1 MPPKRPAS
9 GKGPA
14 KADDAG
20 VNNALKKLRDGKDG
34 RAGSV
39 DEVLSKVHAL
49 EAAVKREPEV
59 RKTLVDLNL
68 TDAYREVVDLPGRE
82 VGSVKG
88 RGMCAKYVL
97 CPAPTMDDIKKK

>member
-9 GKGPA
+9 GKAPA
-14 KADDAG
+14 KADDG
-20 VNNALKKLRDGKDG
+20 VNFALKKLRDGRDG
-34 RAGSV
+34 RPGSV

-49 EAAVKREPEV
+49 EAAVKRQPEV

-82 VGSVKG
+82 VGSVPWTEAASLFEKS
-88 RGMCAKYVL
+88 
-97 CPAPTMDDIKKK
+97 